1 MATYIRRREFISTLC
16 GIAAARPSAARAQQ
30 PAMPVVGLL
39 NIRVPG
45 ADPHLLTA
53 FHRGLKEAGYVEG
66 KNVAIEYRWA
76 HNQYDRL
83 PALAADLVHHQVSV
97 IAAVNP
103 LAALAAK
110 RATTSI
116 PIVFSIGSD
125 PVKDGIV
132 ANLNRPG
139 GNITGVTVF
148 ANLLDA
154 KRLSLL
160 HMLIPHVNV
169 VGVLVSPKNIDAELE
184 KRETLEAARPLGL
197 ELIFAQ
203 ASTEQEIDESLASLV
218 HQHAAALHVAGDY
231 FLSTHAGQIA
241 NLAARYSLP
250 ASFILRE
257 EAMAGGLMSYG
268 ASITDTL
275 RQAGNYVGRI
285 LRGEKPGDLPVQLP
299 TKFEFVINLKTAKAL
314 GIEVPDK
321 VLALADNMIE

>member
-16 GIAAARPSAARAQQ
+16 GIAAAWPSAARAQQ
-30 PAMPVVGLL
+30 PAMPVVGFL

-45 ADPHLLTA
+45 ADPHLLAA
-53 FHRGLKEAGYVEG
+53 FHRGLKEVGYVQG

-83 PALAADLVHHQVSV
+83 PALAADLVHHPVTV

-148 ANLLDA
+148 ANFLDA

-160 HMLIPHVNV
+160 HMLIHVKV

-197 ELIFAQ
+197 QLIFAQ

-218 HQHAAALHVAGDY
+218 HQHAAALHVGGDY
-231 FLSTHAGQIA
+231 FLSTHADQIA
-241 NLAARYSLP
+241 KLAASYSLP
-250 ASFILRE
+250 TSFILRE

-299 TKFEFVINLKTAKAL
+299 TKFEFVINLKTTKAL

-321 VLALADNMIE
+321 VLALADNVIE